1 MGPSITSR
9 RHRSYK
15 HLRTRRTLR
24 IVVPNLSVLSVTIC
38 VLSVKSVA
46 VRITGTGDPRP
57 NFDNCQKLGTDE
69 TSVMVSN
76 AT

>member
-1 MGPSITSR
+1 MGPSVTSR
-9 RHRSYK
+9 RHRSHK
-15 HLRTRRTLR
+15 HLCTRRTLW

-38 VLSVKSVA
+38 ILSVKSVA

-57 NFDNCQKLGTDE
+57 KNCQKSGTDE
-69 TSVMVSN
+69 TSVMGSN